1 MSPFDPDTS
10 TRRMHGMLVERTPKE
25 PQLIDNA
32 LSKSHGILVG
42 ALLGVVAWVA
52 IIVLG
57 IAVWRWLR

>member
-10 TRRMHGMLVERTPKE
+10 TRRMHCMLVERTPKE

-42 ALLGVVAWVA
+42 ALLGVVVWVA
-52 IIVLG
+52 IMVLG
-57 IAVWRWLR
+57 IAVWRWVR